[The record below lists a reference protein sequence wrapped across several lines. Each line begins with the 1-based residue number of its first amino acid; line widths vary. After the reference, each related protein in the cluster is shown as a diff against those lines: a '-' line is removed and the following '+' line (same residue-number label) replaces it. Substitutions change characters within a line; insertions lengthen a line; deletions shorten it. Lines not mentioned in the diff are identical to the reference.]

1 MNTAERWGND
11 DVNEI
16 YALES
21 RALIGLLIH
30 TPPSTQ
36 EQRCFCLN
44 SSLFISAKLQC
55 TSCLCNL
62 FFLAIFC

>member
-11 DVNEI
+11 VVNEI

-21 RALIGLLIH
+21 RALIWLLIH
-30 TPPSTQ
+30 TPSTQ

-44 SSLFISAKLQC
+44 SSLLYRQN
-55 TSCLCNL
+55 CNL
-62 FFLAIFC
+62 PLACAICFS